1 VRDLV
6 REVLLLADRVV
17 PVPALAGLRLV
28 VLRLV
33 VVERFDAPGVLVAIT
48 RSYSRLALFQNRSN
62 MCLYTTG

>member
-1 VRDLV
+1 VREAV
-6 REVLLLADRVV
+6 REVLLLVGRLAR
-17 PVPALAGLRLV
+17 VPAAAGLRLV

-48 RSYSRLALFQNRSN
+48 RSYSQLALSQNRSN